1 MASRASSIGR
11 RTPVRAPGRSRAQ
24 SDAEAAPTPASQV
37 AAEIIDKYDDFE
49 SSGDD
54 DDLIDAPVVRKQA
67 KPWQLQYQTPFVTCA
82 HCNEINFF
90 DADLLRQTMHTPEL
104 RVELE
109 RCTGCGQAIVYKA
122 GADDLYDYVES
133 KRRARIEAEKARR
146 RATVGVPRSVEP
158 SSLRSSA
165 LVCVC
170 GCVQA
175 LLQRAYRGMVGR
187 SIARQKRIE
196 RAEWLR
202 QIKFAASEMQRIV
215 RGRIGRK
222 IARVNQALN
231 RIFVRHVALRPGMV

>member
-1 MASRASSIGR
+1 MMTTSLTRQWCASRRSHGNCSI
-11 RTPVRAPGRSRAQ
+11 
-24 SDAEAAPTPASQV
+24 
-37 AAEIIDKYDDFE
+37 
-49 SSGDD
+49 
-54 DDLIDAPVVRKQA
+54 
-67 KPWQLQYQTPFVTCA
+67 
-82 HCNEINFF
+82 
-90 DADLLRQTMHTPEL
+90 
-104 RVELE
+104 
-109 RCTGCGQAIVYKA
+109 
-122 GADDLYDYVES
+122 
-133 KRRARIEAEKARR
+133 RR
-146 RATVGVPRSVEP
+146 RSSLARTATRSTSSTPTCCGRPCTRRSCVWSWSVAPAVGRPSCTKLGQTTCTTMWSPSAELGSRQRRLGDERRWVFPDSVGKP
-158 SSLRSSA
+158 SSLGSSA